1 MEIPLQ
7 QEYEKSSKFRYL
19 DITDKYIDIVC
30 KVRKYKSTNS
40 DNWNIDFS
48 VEYIYQ
54 GSNENKL
61 KMLKRLDLMT
71 EDNEEYS
78 GDILHSNP
86 MIDQMI
92 QYLMM
97 NNDDL
102 IKYTG
107 LTTPDRYK
115 LQIINSLKLFWD

>member
-1 MEIPLQ
+1 MVSQ
-7 QEYEKSSKFRYL
+7 QEYEKSRQFRYL

-30 KVRKYKSTNS
+30 KFRKYKSNYS
-40 DNWNIDFS
+40 NDWYIDFS
-48 VEYIYQ
+48 VEYIYN

-61 KMLKRLDLMT
+61 KMLKRLDLIT
-71 EDNEEYS
+71 DDNEEYK

-86 MIDQMI
+86 MIEQMI

-97 NNDDL
+97 DNNEL

-107 LTTPDRYK
+107 LTTTDRYK
-115 LQIINSLKLFWD
+115 LQI